1 MTNLP
6 YYCINFNILLI
17 LLSNLWS
24 FLQIFIFFPNYQ
36 FIFSTVNQ
44 LPRLIYSSY
53 CVKWV
58 TAQVPVINTNSD
70 SNTFLSSFLLYRSH
84 DSKTKSVNKN
94 YMDMKRILNYYKSDQ
109 VACFEL
115 LEP

>member
-1 MTNLP
+1 M
-6 YYCINFNILLI
+6 
-17 LLSNLWS
+17 
-24 FLQIFIFFPNYQ
+24 FIFYQ
-36 FIFSTVNQ
+36 ITNSFFYCKSVAQ
-44 LPRLIYSSY
+44 ADLFKLL
-53 CVKWV
+53 CVKRV
-58 TAQVPVINTNSD
+58 MAQVPVINTNSD
-70 SNTFLSSFLLYRSH
+70 SNTGLSSFLLYRSH